1 MSSVTIQ
8 NRTISGMDYT
18 RMVHNNNLRGEIF
31 RFLWGIIMYCIV
43 FVFKIY
49 LETVTIQQL
58 QLIFDGPCY
67 YNKNIKFTNV
77 KPTYWSASRYGRYLL
92 QFFSTHITI

>member
-1 MSSVTIQ
+1 
-8 NRTISGMDYT
+8 MDYT